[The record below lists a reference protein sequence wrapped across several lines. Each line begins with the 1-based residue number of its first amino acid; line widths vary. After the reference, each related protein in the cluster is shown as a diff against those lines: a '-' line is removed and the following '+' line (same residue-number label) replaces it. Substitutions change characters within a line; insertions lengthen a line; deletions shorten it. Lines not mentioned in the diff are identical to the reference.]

1 MLVEN
6 KFIIL
11 MIPRCATTSF
21 LHTCQINNIITDEVR
36 RYGYKNFYT
45 PEEGGTHYHESL
57 NRLQEKFGYNYPII
71 AVRRNK
77 YDLFVSLWKQ
87 VLGTFQSLGE
97 IEVFNKIK
105 KVSVDD
111 ILFFSPNEYNLLSD
125 DDLILAASKF
135 CENNG
140 IESLPQYVGRILL
153 IYKPLSWY
161 HHNNKNII
169 WFDFNKLY
177 ELEKWVTDTI
187 GHPFNMVNINS
198 SKSIECNLNND
209 VYFKKKFDEIY
220 TKYEIVKE
228 NKTLL

>member
-1 MLVEN
+1 MLVDN

-21 LHTCQINNIITDEVR
+21 LHTCQINNIVTDEVR
-36 RYGYKNFYT
+36 RYGYKNFYN
-45 PEEGGTHYHESL
+45 PEDGGTHYHEPL

-71 AVRRNK
+71 AVRRDK
-77 YDLFVSLWKQ
+77 YDLFISLWKQ
-87 VLGTFQSLGE
+87 LLATFQSLGE

-105 KVSVDD
+105 SLSVND
-111 ILFFSPNEYNLLSD
+111 ILFFSSNEYNLLND

-140 IESLPQYVGRILL
+140 IQILPQYVGRILL
-153 IYKPLSWY
+153 IYKPLYWY

-177 ELEKWVTDTI
+177 ELEEWVTNRLGRRFT
-187 GHPFNMVNINS
+187 MVNINS

-209 VYFKKKFDEIY
+209 EYFRNKFDEIY
-220 TKYEIVKE
+220 LKYENIKE
-228 NKTLL
+228 TKTLL